1 MTKRISLLAGLF
13 AATTA
18 LVGYALPA
26 LAADIAVI
34 AGKPDDTFW
43 QPVKKGVDD
52 ARLVVELTG
61 GTVTFMQLTNYDNLG
76 PDAANLIRTAVS
88 QGADGIVI
96 ADWVPDA
103 MNEAIKDAVAAGVK
117 VILYNAGDLE
127 TAKAV
132 GAMNYV
138 GSDEY
143 VAGEAAGEYFAGKG
157 LKNVLCV
164 NHVPGSVP
172 LQRRCQG
179 VADAI
184 GPLGGKSTEL
194 PLPSTQADNASA
206 VAQTIKATLL
216 TDPTID
222 AILTLNPAV
231 SDWAASGIM
240 QAGKTE
246 TVKLGSFDM
255 NEASLGRIKEG
266 TQMFAIDQQPYL
278 QSFLAVTLMNAYLE
292 YGLTLPTSPVLTG
305 PGFVDAANIEATLG
319 GVQKGAR

>member
-1 MTKRISLLAGLF
+1 MTKTILAGLM
-13 AATTA
+13 AATF
-18 LVGYALPA
+18 LVTPV

-52 ARLVVELTG
+52 VRKVVELTG
-61 GTVTFMQLTNYDNLG
+61 GKVTFMQLANYDNLG
-76 PDAANLIRTAVS
+76 PDAAQLIRTAVS
-88 QGADGIVI
+88 QHVDGIVI

-103 MNEAIKDAVAAGVK
+103 MNGAIKDAVAAGVK
-117 VILYNAGDLE
+117 VILYNAGDYD

-143 VAGEAAGEYFAGKG
+143 VAGQKAGEYFAAKG

-172 LQRRCQG
+172 LQRRCKG

-184 GPLGGKSTEL
+184 GPLGGKSKEL
-194 PLPSTQADNASA
+194 PLPSTQADNAAA
-206 VAQTIKATLL
+206 VAQTIKAALL

-231 SDWAASGIM
+231 SDWAASGID
-240 QAGKTE
+240 QAGDTGK
-246 TVKLGSFDM
+246 VALGSFDM
-255 NEASLGRIKEG
+255 NEASLNRIKAG
-266 TQMFAIDQQPYL
+266 KQMFAIDQQPYL
-278 QSFLAVTLMNAYLE
+278 QSYLAVSLMNSYLE
-292 YGLTLPTSPVLTG
+292 YGLTLPTAPVLTG
-305 PGFVDAANIEATLG
+305 PGFVDSTNIDATMG